1 MLENGLPSRP
11 PPRRRAARAAAAFPL
26 AARAAAAFPLAAESG
41 ASNGAAAAAA
51 KEQEEEEG
59 LLNMAWRQ
67 KDHFRKEVSFGILFH
82 IYSALPLR

>member
-1 MLENGLPSRP
+1 MLMEGGKELENGLPSRP
-11 PPRRRAARAAAAFPL
+11 PPRR
-26 AARAAAAFPLAAESG
+26 RAAAAFPLAAESG